1 MNLIIIQANSNYKDI
16 LENRFDESEDYE
28 VVGST
33 DNGETGVNLIAQ
45 KKPDIVILDVV
56 LPKLDGFGVMDKVRK
71 MHLKNNPIMIVVSRI
86 NNENIVQAALKRG
99 ASYYFIRPVNLSLM
113 ELRIKEIFEI
123 EQSTRAEKHYRED
136 KVQYIRVN
144 EEDTKY
150 NREAIVTN
158 LMHEIGMPSHLSGS
172 KFLTQAV
179 LIATQD
185 KSKLNAITKCIYP
198 QVAKHNKTTTQ
209 RVERAM
215 RNAISNVWAKKH
227 SRLMDK
233 MFETEV
239 LESKRPTIGEFI
251 ALMSDKVIYENEYI
265 NWQEKPSR

>member
-1 MNLIIIQANSNYKDI
+1 
-16 LENRFDESEDYE
+16 
-28 VVGST
+28 
-33 DNGETGVNLIAQ
+33 
-45 KKPDIVILDVV
+45 
-56 LPKLDGFGVMDKVRK
+56 
-71 MHLKNNPIMIVVSRI
+71 
-86 NNENIVQAALKRG
+86 
-99 ASYYFIRPVNLSLM
+99 
-113 ELRIKEIFEI
+113 
-123 EQSTRAEKHYRED
+123 
-136 KVQYIRVN
+136 
-144 EEDTKY
+144 
-150 NREAIVTN
+150 
-158 LMHEIGMPSHLSGS
+158 MPSHLSGS

-179 LIATQD
+179 LMATQD

-227 SRLMDK
+227 SELMDK

-251 ALMSDKVIYENEYI
+251 ALMADKVKYENEYI